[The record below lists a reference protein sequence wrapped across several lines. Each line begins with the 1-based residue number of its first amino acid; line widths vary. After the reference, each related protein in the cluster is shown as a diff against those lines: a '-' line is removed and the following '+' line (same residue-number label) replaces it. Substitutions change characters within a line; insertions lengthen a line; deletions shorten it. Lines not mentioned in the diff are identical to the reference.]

1 MIEGRVIEAINF
13 IEKRLEEQGI
23 NVSKI
28 ILFGSHAKG
37 AATPGSDIDIIIVSD
52 DFVGKDLLER
62 AQMTKEAEIAAIKKF
77 MMPFDI
83 LTKTGA
89 ELEIEGSLI
98 AEYAQEGECVYGG

>member
-1 MIEGRVIEAINF
+1 MAEDRIIEAVNF
-13 IEKRLEEQGI
+13 LEKRLEKAGI

-37 AATPGSDIDIIIVSD
+37 ASTPESDIDIIIVSD
-52 DFVGKDLLER
+52 DFNGKDRLER

-83 LTKTGA
+83 LTKTDA
-89 ELEIEGSLI
+89 ELENKDSIV
-98 AEYAQEGECVYGG
+98 ADYAKEGEVVYGG